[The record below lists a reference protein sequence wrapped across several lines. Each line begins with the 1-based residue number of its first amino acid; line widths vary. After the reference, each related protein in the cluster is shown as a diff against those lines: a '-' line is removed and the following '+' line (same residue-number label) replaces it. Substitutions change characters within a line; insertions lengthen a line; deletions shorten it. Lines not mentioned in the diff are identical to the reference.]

1 MKTEF
6 HTDCVAT
13 EGSGHTSTF
22 LASNSAPKTWNV
34 AVVGAL
40 GVVGTEMI
48 RTLESRQFPV
58 NELRPLDV
66 AGFEGK
72 ELEFCGAPLRC
83 REACEENFAG
93 VDIAIFS
100 AGKEASLDLAPKAVR
115 QGAVVV
121 DNSSAWRMDPS
132 CPLVVPEV
140 NPHDLAWHNG
150 IVANPNCSTIQ
161 MVVALKPLHDR
172 AQIRRVVVST
182 YQACSGAGKR
192 AMDELLQHSREILG
206 HGHASAAQ
214 VFAHEIA
221 FNVIPQI
228 DVFQEGDYTTEE
240 WKLVKE
246 TVKIMGDP
254 SIRVTATA
262 VSGACSDRPF
272 GIRQHRNQEKT
283 VRPRGSGTAKP
294 CSRRVRG

>member
-1 MKTEF
+1 MWR
-6 HTDCVAT
+6 
-13 EGSGHTSTF
+13 GY
-22 LASNSAPKTWNV
+22 
-34 AVVGAL
+34 
-40 GVVGTEMI
+40 
-48 RTLESRQFPV
+48 
-58 NELRPLDV
+58 
-66 AGFEGK
+66 EGK
-72 ELEFCGAPLRC
+72 ELESVAHRCGAAKPVRKTSLASISRS
-83 REACEENFAG
+83 
-93 VDIAIFS
+93 FS
-100 AGKEASLDLAPKAVR
+100 TGKEKSLDLAPKAVR

-228 DVFQEGDYTTEE
+228 DVFQEGDYTGGMEARE
-240 WKLVKE
+240 
-246 TVKIMGDP
+246 G
-254 SIRVTATA
+254 
-262 VSGACSDRPF
+262 
-272 GIRQHRNQEKT
+272 
-283 VRPRGSGTAKP
+283 
-294 CSRRVRG
+294 